1 MKHRI
6 IIVLVLL
13 ALGTACSEGN
23 RAADAG
29 FSLDLGSDTSVAD
42 ASPVDM
48 SVQDAVVA
56 EDAGVDAHVMSDLGT
71 PGIDGLV
78 INEIS
83 ADGDDWIELY
93 NSTSH
98 TLSLGGLQI
107 TDSSAPETPATDHT
121 TVFPGDFAL
130 AAGAYVVVVADLGTA
145 TREGVQTDC
154 LAGAVP
160 TCLEASYGIS
170 KSAGDT
176 IFILAADNTVLLAA
190 VYPPNAVA
198 SGETWARSPNG
209 TGDFSAGNPTP
220 GAANEAP

>member
-1 MKHRI
+1 MKHHQLI
-6 IIVLVLL
+6 GLALI

-23 RAADAG
+23 RNADAG
-29 FSLDLGSDTSVAD
+29 FSLDLGSDAGEAD
-42 ASPVDM
+42 ASSVDM
-48 SVQDAVVA
+48 TTEDAFVAQDAGA
-56 EDAGVDAHVMSDLGT
+56 DAHVESDLGT

-98 TLSLGGLQI
+98 SISLGGLQI

-121 TVFPGDFAL
+121 TVFPVDFAL
-130 AAGAYVVVVADLGTA
+130 AAGAYLVVVADLGSA

-154 LAGAVP
+154 LAGAIP

-176 IFILAADNTVLLAA
+176 IFILAADNSVLLAA
-190 VYPPNAVA
+190 VYPPNAVG
-198 SGETWARSPNG
+198 SGETWARIPNG